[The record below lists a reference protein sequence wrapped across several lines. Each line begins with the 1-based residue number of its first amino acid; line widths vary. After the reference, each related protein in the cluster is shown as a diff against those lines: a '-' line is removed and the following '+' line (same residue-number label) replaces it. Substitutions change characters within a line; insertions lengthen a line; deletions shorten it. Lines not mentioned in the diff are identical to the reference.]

1 MEQKAQ
7 QERDGALSCLSNPPV
22 ASWQRTL
29 AVILVGVVT
38 QGT

>member
-1 MEQKAQ
+1 MAEQ
-7 QERDGALSCLSNPPV
+7 EGDRALSCLSYHPV
-22 ASWQRTL
+22 APGQRTP